1 VKYVISIPPMF
12 TVQDTMLRIWRCHD
26 WECVHVLSGHK
37 EAITSVS
44 IHPSGKLALSVSK
57 DNTMKLW
64 NLVQGTALI
73 TSLAICQSMCIS
85 IVISMVGRC
94 SFTRRLRGAADKVVW
109 HPSGDYYMLT
119 IQTEV
124 QVTFSVA
131 NDFPHSRCSLDEL

>member
-1 VKYVISIPPMF
+1 MF

-64 NLVQGTALI
+64 NLVQGTDL
-73 TSLAICQSMCIS
+73 
-85 IVISMVGRC
+85 
-94 SFTRRLRGAADKVVW
+94 
-109 HPSGDYYMLT
+109 
-119 IQTEV
+119 
-124 QVTFSVA
+124 VT
-131 NDFPHSRCSLDEL
+131 